1 MGLKPSQGEL
11 NVALKPVFAHIDNVH
26 LIHDDVI
33 IATKNIPDHINAVK
47 VMEAVSWSGLT
58 LNPDKC
64 HFGCKEI
71 KFWGM
76 IYSAE
81 GMRPDPSKVDALK
94 YISPPSNK
102 DDLVSF
108 LCMMQS
114 NADFIENFAKKAA
127 PLQELTEKKAH
138 FKWTT
143 QHQKYFDQL
152 IQDFRKDT
160 LLRYF
165 DMKKKIYIFT
175 DAHISGLGAIL
186 AQGDNYQDAKPIV
199 IASRTTSNT
208 EKRYPQLDLEAT
220 AIDFALRRFRNYVVG
235 APNVEIITD
244 HKPLCPIFNKYRQGS
259 IRTDR
264 IKLRHQDINYQV
276 IYQRGKLNQ
285 SDYLSRHGK
294 PFELIPETE
303 QKETEDLHNLLY
315 TLHTTPI
322 IDNIGITTIA
332 KETKEDSIL
341 AELMKII
348 RKGQNWI
355 PKGSPDEL
363 KRFKSILD
371 EITITGNDILMKS
384 DRTILPLKLQRE
396 AISLAH
402 KESHP
407 GVSQMERRLRCH
419 FFFHD
424 MQQKVLQY
432 VDSCI
437 DCKAFVD
444 KKTSEPLCFQKVP
457 SKNWEV
463 VAVDLYGPMP
473 SNNHV
478 VVVQDLGLRFLAAK
492 LVSSTKS
499 ANVLPA
505 LEEIYNAYGNPNI
518 QISDNG
524 PPFTSKA
531 MQNFTKSKNIAMQT
545 IASLH
550 PSSNPV
556 ETLMCPLGKTMKIA
570 HLHHQPEKKA
580 LEEFLQNYRD
590 TPHPVT
596 GVSPSA
602 MLF

>member
-1 MGLKPSQGEL
+1 M
-11 NVALKPVFAHIDNVH
+11 
-26 LIHDDVI
+26 
-33 IATKNIPDHINAVK
+33 
-47 VMEAVSWSGLT
+47 
-58 LNPDKC
+58 
-64 HFGCKEI
+64 
-71 KFWGM
+71 
-76 IYSAE
+76 
-81 GMRPDPSKVDALK
+81 
-94 YISPPSNK
+94 
-102 DDLVSF
+102 
-108 LCMMQS
+108 
-114 NADFIENFAKKAA
+114 
-127 PLQELTEKKAH
+127 
-138 FKWTT
+138 
-143 QHQKYFDQL
+143 
-152 IQDFRKDT
+152 
-160 LLRYF
+160 
-165 DMKKKIYIFT
+165 
-175 DAHISGLGAIL
+175 
-186 AQGDNYQDAKPIV
+186 
-199 IASRTTSNT
+199 
-208 EKRYPQLDLEAT
+208 
-220 AIDFALRRFRNYVVG
+220 
-235 APNVEIITD
+235 
-244 HKPLCPIFNKYRQGS
+244 
-259 IRTDR
+259 
-264 IKLRHQDINYQV
+264 
-276 IYQRGKLNQ
+276 
-285 SDYLSRHGK
+285 
-294 PFELIPETE
+294 
-303 QKETEDLHNLLY
+303 
-315 TLHTTPI
+315 HTTPI
-322 IDNIGITTIA
+322 IDNIGIATIA

-402 KESHP
+402 KGSHP

-437 DCKAFVD
+437 DCK
-444 KKTSEPLCFQKVP
+444 TSEPLCFHKVP

-478 VVVQDLGLRFLAAK
+478 VVVQDLGSRFPAAK

-524 PPFTSKA
+524 PPFNSKA

-545 IASLH
+545 IAPLH

-556 ETLMCPLGKTMKIA
+556 ETLMRPLGKTMKVA
-570 HLHHQPEKKA
+570 DLHHQPEKKA

-590 TPHPVT
+590 TPHV
-596 GVSPSA
+596 VSR
-602 MLF
+602 